1 MSFAIIISEKGGA
14 ERRELFEKG
23 DVTVGRVQGNDLML
37 PKGNVSKRHAKL
49 VFLNGRFIVSDLKST
64 NGTYV
69 NGRKI
74 AAATIVREGDKIY
87 VGDFV
92 LRFEAAPGVVLAA
105 ESTAAAPGP
114 REATAAELGQP
125 SSSPGVAAPLREGI
139 SHYPLENDPDE
150 ISGLSPRVVVPGPPR
165 LPTGFQKG
173 PGGTQMIN
181 SPAPGPSTDTGNPVI
196 HATAHAVVASMQ
208 PAPAG
213 SQIGAATRPGGAP
226 SIPAA
231 PPVPSVPP
239 SPAGPSIS
247 AVAGAPVSVGS
258 GPSIS
263 APPGG
268 IPGTAIL
275 PLGGSASPSSSAVF
289 PSRTSRPPASP
300 AQPPSTQNPHRA
312 ALSALVDRIGEL
324 IDLEALRDGTLPIEA
339 SLSLRVERAVREQA
353 SLLRQEGEIPESID
367 VSALA
372 RDAQREILGFGP
384 LGPLLDDEDVASIQV
399 LRHDHILALRG
410 SSPTVVEP
418 PFSSD
423 EALRRA
429 VARLCFQ
436 AGQPLG
442 ANELIVDRRLPRG
455 QLAAVLAP
463 LSVQGHTL
471 TLRKPR
477 RAESSPE
484 DLVRSGV
491 VSRGIW
497 NTLAQC
503 LGARLNMLVVAPPG
517 PGLSSLLGAL
527 AGLAATGDERLAA
540 LQGVDQAFPV
550 SSGAAVFS
558 TETQQGD
565 ALIRALGRLA
575 VDRVV
580 VGEMQGATGAALLDA
595 ICGRS
600 LSAVAAIQAPSL
612 ALGLSRA
619 IPDLCV
625 ARPGLTPE
633 VARAWLASSFELV
646 IELARLADGRHRVLR
661 VAETVGVEGGQIALR
676 DLFVFQPDRGAPPGS
691 TEGSFASTGVVPAFV
706 DALRARGVPFDTSA
720 FERTSSR

>member
-92 LRFEAAPGVVLAA
+92 LRFEAAPGIVLAA

-125 SSSPGVAAPLREGI
+125 PSSPGVAAPLREGI

-150 ISGLSPRVVVPGPPR
+150 VSGLSPRVVVPGPPR
-165 LPTGFQKG
+165 LPSGFQKG
-173 PGGTQMIN
+173 PGGTQMISSPA
-181 SPAPGPSTDTGNPVI
+181 SPAPSAPIAPPSGVAQASAAPPPQASSGPSTDSSNPAI
-196 HATAHAVVASMQ
+196 HAAAHAVMASMQ
-208 PAPAG
+208 QATPAQASGAAG
-213 SQIGAATRPGGAP
+213 GATRPGGLMGP
-226 SIPAA
+226 
-231 PPVPSVPP
+231 
-239 SPAGPSIS
+239 PAGANP
-247 AVAGAPVSVGS
+247 A
-258 GPSIS
+258 
-263 APPGG
+263 
-268 IPGTAIL
+268 TAIL
-275 PLGGSASPSSSAVF
+275 PIAGLSTPTSPPGAASF

-300 AQPPSTQNPHRA
+300 LQPPSAQSTYRA

-324 IDLEALRDGTLPIEA
+324 IDLEALRDGALPIEA

-353 SLLRQEGEIPESID
+353 SLLRQEGEIPEAID
-367 VSALA
+367 VAALA

-384 LGPLLDDEDVASIQV
+384 LGPLLDDEEVGAIQV
-399 LRHDHILALRG
+399 LRHDQILALRG
-410 SSPTVVEP
+410 GVLSPVEP

-442 ANELIVDRRLPRG
+442 PGEQIVDRRLPRG

-463 LSVQGHTL
+463 LSIQGHVV

-477 RAESSPE
+477 RADTAPE

-503 LGARLNMLVVAPPG
+503 LGARLNVLVVAPPG
-517 PGLSSLLGAL
+517 PGLASFLGAL
-527 AGLAATGDERLAA
+527 AFLMSSETERLAA
-540 LQGVDQAFPV
+540 LQGVDQVFAVPA
-550 SSGAAVFS
+550 GTAVFS
-558 TETQQGD
+558 TETHQGE
-565 ALIRALGRLA
+565 AVIRALGRLA
-575 VDRVV
+575 IDRVV
-580 VGEMQGATGAALLDA
+580 AGDVQGATGPALLDA
-595 ICGRS
+595 IGGRA
-600 LSAVAAIQAPSL
+600 LAAVAAIQATSL
-612 ALGLSRA
+612 PIGLART
-619 IPDLCV
+619 IPELCV

-633 VARAWLASSFELV
+633 VARAWLAASFDLV
-646 IELARLADGRHRVLR
+646 IELARLPDGRHRVLR
-661 VAETVGVEGGQIALR
+661 VAEVGGVEGNQISLR
-676 DLFVFQPDRGAPPGS
+676 DLFVFQADRNAPAGS
-691 TEGSFASTGVVPAFV
+691 TEGSFSSTGVVPAFV
-706 DALRARGVPFDTSA
+706 DALRARGVPFDTSP
-720 FERTSSR
+720 FERTSGR